1 MIPLLRRLFSESL
14 LRRRALPLAAIALFA
29 GACHL
34 SEVVSSTEPITGPGV
49 VYALASANDITLPAT
64 FTQDGTQ
71 VEVRK
76 GALTLG
82 TDSTFI
88 FSLAL
93 RTSTNGSQPAST
105 THTLRGSFNR
115 TGDVLAFLQMGDT
128 LFKGTYAPTSV
139 TMLRQAAQVTGD
151 RFAFVR

>member
-1 MIPLLRRLFSESL
+1 MIPQLLRFFSATIA
-14 LRRRALPLAAIALFA
+14 RRRALALAGMAVIV

-34 SEVVSSTEPITGPGV
+34 SEVVSPTEPVTGPGV

-64 FTQDGTQ
+64 FTQEGTQ
-71 VEVRK
+71 VEIRK

-82 TDSTFI
+82 PDSTYI

-93 RTSTNGSQPAST
+93 RSSVNGSQPANT
-105 THTLRGSFNR
+105 TFTLRGPFNR
-115 TGDVLAFLQMGDT
+115 TGDVLTLLQMGDT
-128 LFKGTYAPTSV
+128 LFSGAYAPTSV
-139 TMLRQAAQVTGD
+139 TLLRQAAQVTAD